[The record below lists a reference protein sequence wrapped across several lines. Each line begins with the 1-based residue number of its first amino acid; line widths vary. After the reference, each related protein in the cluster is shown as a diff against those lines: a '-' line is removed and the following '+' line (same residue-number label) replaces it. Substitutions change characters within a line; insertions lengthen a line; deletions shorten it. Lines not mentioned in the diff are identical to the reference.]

1 MAKFKERVK
10 MIFQSKIVRALSVI
24 ILCIIGMITLGR
36 CNKVDAANFTLSDGT
51 TSKVTYSEGQ
61 SLNYSSGTG
70 FGAINNYLQITST
83 LGQYNIVINSTSS
96 ATFTIHNKC
105 SKSNDTITCTNYNS
119 VSTSATTA
127 SNYTRTYTFTIGYD
141 YVDVYIQLS
150 NATNRYT
157 ISSYNQ
163 TDLDNSYQ
171 SGYNTGYNEGQESG
185 YNSGYTT
192 GQESGYNTGFTEGQ
206 NSVDI
211 TQDNQEAIDNY
222 IRDNNYHTN
231 DEYNE
236 YGASQYNKGY
246 DDGESAGFTSGANA
260 NIEEAYNNGYSYGY
274 NQGYTS
280 GMSDADNRVNTSS
293 QSYIVGFSA
302 GVGSVDITSDN
313 GDAIVNYI
321 TSNNYHSDSDYL
333 NYGKAQYT
341 NGYNEGQYTMIN
353 GIINNANE
361 QYKTNIGNVCSDDKS
376 KCNTFIESTNKG
388 IYDKGYNDR
397 DITSDNNSAIQSYLN
412 TNTLYTQKQYDEYG
426 DSKYLEGA
434 ETAEGYEIG
443 YNEGY
448 KEGQT
453 DAEVSVLE
461 FFPGIIGAII
471 GFFITLMQISIF
483 GVRLFDIVGILFGIG
498 LIVLILKVMNGGGD

>member
-10 MIFQSKIVRALSVI
+10 LIFKSKMVRALSVI

-36 CNKVDAANFTLSDGT
+36 CSKVDAASFTLSDGS
-51 TSKVTYSEGQ
+51 TSQITYNEGQ
-61 SLNYSSGTG
+61 SLNYNTGTG
-70 FGAINNYLQITST
+70 FGATNNFLQI
-83 LGQYNIVINSTSS
+83 NSSYGTYS
-96 ATFTIHNKC
+96 FTITSGTNATVYFHNKC
-105 SKSNDTITCTNYNS
+105 TKSEDVFTCTNYNS
-119 VSTSATTA
+119 IGANATTA
-127 SNYTRTYTFTIGYD
+127 TNYTRTYTFTIGYD
-141 YVDVYIQLS
+141 YVDVYIEIS
-150 NATNRYT
+150 STTNRYNL
-157 ISSYNQ
+157 IGFSQS
-163 TDLDNSYQ
+163 DLDNSYQ
-171 SGYNTGYNEGQESG
+171 NGYNTGYNEGQESG
-185 YNSGYTT
+185 YNAGYTA
-192 GQESGYNTGFTEGQ
+192 GQESGYNTGFTEGK

-211 TQDNQEAIDNY
+211 TSDNEEAIEDY
-222 IRDNNYHTN
+222 IRDNNYHSD

-236 YGASQYNKGY
+236 YGESQYDKGY

-293 QSYIVGFSA
+293 QSYLVGFSA
-302 GVGSVDITSDN
+302 GVGSVDITADN

-321 TSNNYHSDSDYL
+321 TSNNYHTDSDYL

-361 QYKTNIGNVCSDDKS
+361 KYETNIGNVCSDDKS

-397 DITSDNNSAIQSYLN
+397 DITSDNNSAIQAYLN
-412 TNTLYTQKQYDEYG
+412 TNTLYTQKQYDEHG
-426 DSKYLEGA
+426 NAKYLEGA

-448 KEGQT
+448 KVGQT

-483 GVRLFDIVGILFGIG
+483 GVSLFDIVGILFGIG
-498 LIVLILKVMNGGGD
+498 LIILILKVMNGGGD